1 MRIERENRGHEPQVV
16 RRLGEPREHRLVS
29 AMDTVEVPDG
39 QRDRSVGDRGQAA
52 DETHVRGCR
61 AWQRDGA

>member
-1 MRIERENRGHEPQVV
+1 
-16 RRLGEPREHRLVS
+16 
-29 AMDTVEVPDG
+29 MDTVEVPDG

-61 AWQRDGA
+61 AWQRDVT